1 MEITTQETQIQLG
14 EKTVQLRKEKEIR
27 FDSYLQIAGE
37 MSSERGTD
45 LIICGS
51 EGRNNRWKLGSNIFQ
66 LYIINFSNKL

>member
-51 EGRNNRWKLGSNIFQ
+51 EG
-66 LYIINFSNKL
+66 